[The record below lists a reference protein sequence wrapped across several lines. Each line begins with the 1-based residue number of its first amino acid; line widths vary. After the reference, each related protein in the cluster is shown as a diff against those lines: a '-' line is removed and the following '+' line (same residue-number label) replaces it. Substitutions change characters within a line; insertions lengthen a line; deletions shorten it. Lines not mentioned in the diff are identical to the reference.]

1 MREFNIPLSQRITLK
16 TPFPCIHFHSSWAK
30 IPWSAQRETWWNGS
44 APCCLPLSLPN
55 HPTVDLEVC
64 TYWTHK
70 DSTSQRSYCPQFPVS
85 RTATFTLGK
94 HADVVGGKIP
104 GIECQRRYTHTHTQ
118 QGISMHTALS
128 FFKYFKVRVVNHCW
142 TVTVERQGAGRARV
156 AVVGLV
162 QQPVD
167 VTGQTSGGAN
177 GMVPQDVD
185 YVIQSVQTI
194 LHLRLKTPG
203 GQSSKFTKRTLNFK
217 PSCPKQ
223 QDSSSS
229 SFSD

>member
-1 MREFNIPLSQRITLK
+1 MVEWECTVLPPPLPPQSPYSGFRSLHILDTQGQHITALLL
-16 TPFPCIHFHSSWAK
+16 SSV
-30 IPWSAQRETWWNGS
+30 SS
-44 APCCLPLSLPN
+44 F
-55 HPTVDLEVC
+55 
-64 TYWTHK
+64 K
-70 DSTSQRSYCPQFPVS
+70 DSNLYIRKTCRRSGWKNSWNWMPAQI
-85 RTATFTLGK
+85 
-94 HADVVGGKIP
+94 H
-104 GIECQRRYTHTHTQ
+104 THTHTQ

-223 QDSSSS
+223 QDSTNS